1 MFQYFRNNIITSL
14 IYFSVFFIF
23 IYSYTTYED
32 PEVSE
37 QRNLEECINTFS
49 TKDESFGQ
57 DTDEIYIIGHAY
69 GTQKSEDLGI
79 SNKLIK
85 LFNGFNTKKN
95 TIVLTGDFVVDNS
108 LDELKK
114 VKYLIE
120 ENFSNYLIA
129 VGNHDVGYSGYQSDN
144 LEENKNFES
153 IFMKDLFIKDLG
165 SFSLIAANFSTYNW
179 EPNQSSKDMINSYI
193 ENTEDET
200 IFLFSHQLFWLEETN
215 NEIKPNSWSMLT
227 EDLKADSLSWLK
239 NNNKNIVVISGDFG
253 ANGEPPYCK
262 NIDNKTFIASGIS
275 DKDDDKF
282 LIIRFTN
289 EKFYITIE
297 GF

>member
-57 DTDEIYIIGHAY
+57 GTDEIYIIGHAY
-69 GTQKSEDLGI
+69 GTQKPEDLGI

-144 LEENKNFES
+144 LKENKNFES
-153 IFMKDLFIKDLG
+153 IFMKDLFIKDFG

-179 EPNQSSKDMINSYI
+179 EPNQSSKDIINTYI

-253 ANGEPPYCK
+253 ANGEPPC
-262 NIDNKTFIASGIS
+262 
-275 DKDDDKF
+275 
-282 LIIRFTN
+282 
-289 EKFYITIE
+289 
-297 GF
+297 

>member
-1 MFQYFRNNIITSL
+1 MK
-14 IYFSVFFIF
+14 FILL
-23 IYSYTTYED
+23 D
-32 PEVSE
+32 
-37 QRNLEECINTFS
+37 
-49 TKDESFGQ
+49 
-57 DTDEIYIIGHAY
+57 AY
-69 GTQKSEDLGI
+69 GTQKPEDLGI

-144 LEENKNFES
+144 LKENKNFES
-153 IFMKDLFIKDLG
+153 IFMKDLFIKDFG

-179 EPNQSSKDMINSYI
+179 EPNQSSKDIINTYI

-200 IFLFSHQLFWLEETN
+200 IFLFL
-215 NEIKPNSWSMLT
+215 INS
-227 EDLKADSLSWLK
+227 
-239 NNNKNIVVISGDFG
+239 FG
-253 ANGEPPYCK
+253 
-262 NIDNKTFIASGIS
+262 
-275 DKDDDKF
+275 
-282 LIIRFTN
+282 
-289 EKFYITIE
+289 
-297 GF
+297 